1 MTQAAMIQP
10 AMAPAGT
17 TPGAMTPAD
26 TTLAGTTPEA
36 VATAA
41 APARVAIIGCGLIGA
56 QWDAGAD
63 AGQLASYSLTHAA
76 GFTKNPGAQLLAC
89 CDHELARAQQAAQ
102 RWGAPH
108 AYDDPRRLFAEH
120 AIDIAVVAAAS
131 SARWS
136 VIEPALAAGV
146 RVLVIEKPL
155 ATTLEESRRLVDAL
169 EASGARSLVNFSR
182 RWDPAMNDLRGRIQ
196 RGELG
201 RVQRLVGTYGKGLSN
216 NGSHMID
223 LVANLTGAQPLRAR
237 SLGSPLEQ
245 GEADW
250 SGGADTALDVQIEY
264 GFADGGSGSD
274 APGRAAGERFQLTML
289 GSDQRAFTCFELRVT
304 GTLGMADLSLG
315 GRQVTL
321 TGLRADPQ
329 YAGYTIPDA
338 PQALPARNLEA
349 MDNMVAEALRL
360 ASGEQR
366 AASCGAR
373 AALNTAL
380 AVAAARRSAEHGGA
394 WVALNELD

>member
-1 MTQAAMIQP
+1 MTQEAMIQP
-10 AMAPAGT
+10 AKTPAGT
-17 TPGAMTPAD
+17 TPGAAAP
-26 TTLAGTTPEA
+26 
-36 VATAA
+36 AA

-63 AGQLASYSLTHAA
+63 AAQLASYSLTHAA

-108 AYDDPRRLFAEH
+108 AYDDPRRLFAGH

-201 RVQRLVGTYGKGLSN
+201 RVQRLVGTYGKE
-216 NGSHMID
+216 I
-223 LVANLTGAQPLRAR
+223 
-237 SLGSPLEQ
+237 
-245 GEADW
+245 
-250 SGGADTALDVQIEY
+250 
-264 GFADGGSGSD
+264 
-274 APGRAAGERFQLTML
+274 GRAH
-289 GSDQRAFTCFELRVT
+289 V
-304 GTLGMADLSLG
+304 
-315 GRQVTL
+315 
-321 TGLRADPQ
+321 
-329 YAGYTIPDA
+329 
-338 PQALPARNLEA
+338 
-349 MDNMVAEALRL
+349 
-360 ASGEQR
+360 
-366 AASCGAR
+366 
-373 AALNTAL
+373 
-380 AVAAARRSAEHGGA
+380 
-394 WVALNELD
+394 

>member
-1 MTQAAMIQP
+1 MSAP
-10 AMAPAGT
+10 AMT
-17 TPGAMTPAD
+17 
-26 TTLAGTTPEA
+26 
-36 VATAA
+36 
-41 APARVAIIGCGLIGA
+41 PARVAIIGCGLIGA

-63 AGQLASYSLTHAA
+63 AGQLAAYSLTHAA

-102 RWGAPH
+102 RWGAAH

-201 RVQRLVGTYGKGLSN
+201 RVQRLVGTYGKGLGN

-237 SLGSPLEQ
+237 SLGSPLEA

-250 SGGADTALDVQIEY
+250 SGGTDTALDVQIEF
-264 GFADGGSGSD
+264 GAGDG
-274 APGRAAGERFQLTML
+274 AGQRFQLTML

-304 GTLGMADLSLG
+304 GTLGMAELSLG

-338 PQALPARNLEA
+338 QQRLPARNLEA

-366 AASCGAR
+366 AASCDAR

-380 AVAAARRSAEHGGA
+380 AVAAARRSTERGGA

>member
-1 MTQAAMIQP
+1 MTQAATIPP
-10 AMAPAGT
+10 AT
-17 TPGAMTPAD
+17 TPA
-26 TTLAGTTPEA
+26 
-36 VATAA
+36 AA

-56 QWDAGAD
+56 QWDADSPAAD
-63 AGQLASYSLTHAA
+63 YSLTHAA

-89 CDHELARAQQAAQ
+89 CDHDQARAQQAAQ

-108 AYDDPRRLFAEH
+108 AYDDPRRLFAAH

-155 ATTLEESRRLVDAL
+155 ATTLAESQRLVAAV
-169 EASGARSLVNFSR
+169 EAAGVRTLVNFSR
-182 RWDPAMNDLRGRIQ
+182 RWDPAMGDLRARIQ

-201 RVQRLVGTYGKGLSN
+201 RIQRLVGSYGKGLSN

-223 LVANLTGAQPLRAR
+223 LVANLTGAVPLRAR
-237 SLGSPLEQ
+237 SLGSPLEP
-245 GEADW
+245 GEAEW
-250 SGGADTALDVQIEY
+250 SNGADPALDVQIEY
-264 GFADGGSGSD
+264 GPAAGCGGSGAD
-274 APGRAAGERFQLTML
+274 GRRFQLTML

-304 GTLGMADLSLG
+304 GTLGMAELSLG

-366 AASCGAR
+366 AASCDAR
-373 AALNTAL
+373 AALTTAL
-380 AVAAARRSAEHGGA
+380 AVAAARRSAERGGA
-394 WVALNELD
+394 WIALHELD

>member
-1 MTQAAMIQP
+1 MS
-10 AMAPAGT
+10 
-17 TPGAMTPAD
+17 
-26 TTLAGTTPEA
+26 
-36 VATAA
+36 

-56 QWDAGAD
+56 QWDADGPA
-63 AGQLASYSLTHAA
+63 ASYSLTHAA
-76 GFTKNPGAQLLAC
+76 GFTKNPGARLLAC
-89 CDHELARAQQAAQ
+89 CDHELARAQQAAR

-155 ATTLEESRRLVDAL
+155 ATTLAESVRLVAAL
-169 EASGARSLVNFSR
+169 EAAGARTLVNFSR
-182 RWDPAMNDLRGRIQ
+182 RWDPAMADLRARIQ
-196 RGELG
+196 GGALG
-201 RVQRLVGTYGKGLSN
+201 RVQRLVGTYGKGLGN

-223 LVANLTGAQPLRAR
+223 LAANLTGAVPLRAR
-237 SLGSPLEQ
+237 SLGSPLEP

-250 SGGADTALDVQIEY
+250 SGGADTAPDVQIEY
-264 GFADGGSGSD
+264 GLADGEAGG
-274 APGRAAGERFQLTML
+274 AGRRFQLTML

-304 GTLGMADLSLG
+304 GTLGMAELSLG
-315 GRQVTL
+315 GRQL
-321 TGLRADPQ
+321 ALAGLRADPQ
-329 YAGYTIPDA
+329 YAGYVIPDA
-338 PQALPARNLEA
+338 PAALPARGLEA

-366 AASCGAR
+366 SASCDAR

-380 AVAAARRSAEHGGA
+380 AVAAARRSAELGGA
-394 WVALNELD
+394 WVDLAGLADLPEPTT

>member
-1 MTQAAMIQP
+1 MTASAA
-10 AMAPAGT
+10 AP
-17 TPGAMTPAD
+17 
-26 TTLAGTTPEA
+26 
-36 VATAA
+36 AA

-56 QWDAGAD
+56 QWDADGPA
-63 AGQLASYSLTHAA
+63 AAYSLTHAA

-89 CDHELARAQQAAQ
+89 CDHDLARAQQAAQ

-108 AYDDPRRLFAEH
+108 AYDDPRRLFAAH

-155 ATTLEESRRLVDAL
+155 ATTLAESQRLVAAV
-169 EASGARSLVNFSR
+169 EAAGARTLVNFSR
-182 RWDPAMNDLRGRIQ
+182 RWDPAMADLRARIA

-223 LVANLTGAQPLRAR
+223 LVASLTGAVPLRAR
-237 SLGSPLEQ
+237 ALGSPLEQ

-250 SGGADTALDVQIEY
+250 SSGADTALDVQIEY
-264 GFADGGSGSD
+264 GGADGD
-274 APGRAAGERFQLTML
+274 AAGRIFQLTML

-304 GTLGMADLSLG
+304 GTLGMAELSLG
-315 GRQVTL
+315 GRQLAL

-360 ASGEQR
+360 ASGAQR
-366 AASCGAR
+366 SASCDAR

-380 AVAAARRSAEHGGA
+380 AVAAARRSAERGGA
-394 WVALNELD
+394 WVELAELAGLTGLAGPA